1 MARAILLIGPVGS
14 GKTTTLHE
22 IEAILDGRG
31 TPNAIIDLDWL
42 AWATPPADSG
52 VSNHE
57 LLVRNLADVWANF
70 HDVGIHH
77 VAVARALHDA
87 AEVQCVRNALRGCE
101 TTVVELVGDFNVL
114 RERIRHRDSGS
125 ELAEHLT
132 MLDAFERIEQDLR
145 PDAVIEFDGQTP
157 EQIARDV
164 LGIAGW

>member
-1 MARAILLIGPVGS
+1 MAHAILLIGPVGS

-42 AWATPPADSG
+42 AWASPPTSSG

-57 LLVRNLADVWANF
+57 LLVRNLADVWENF
-70 HDVGIHH
+70 HDVGIRH

-101 TTVVELVGDFNVL
+101 TTVVELVGDVEVL

-125 ELAEHLT
+125 ELAEHLL
-132 MLDAFERIEQDLR
+132 MLDAFEQIEQDLR

-157 EQIARDV
+157 EQIAREV

>member
-42 AWATPPADSG
+42 AWASPPVDSG
-52 VSNHE
+52 VSNHD

-87 AEVQCVRNALRGCE
+87 TEVQLVRNALRGCE
-101 TTVVELVGDFNVL
+101 TTVVELVGGFDVL
-114 RERIRHRDSGS
+114 RERIRHRDSGT
-125 ELAEHLT
+125 ELAEHLA
-132 MLDAFERIEQDLR
+132 MLDAFELIEPDLR
-145 PDAVIEFDGQTP
+145 PDAVIEFDGQSP
-157 EQIARDV
+157 KQIARDV